1 MARPAKED
9 WAISPKLREALDDI
23 YKDCAT
29 NEAEAKILDII
40 ITHFIFSEV
49 LGGGEATERQ
59 IAAVTGMSKSGVR
72 KVQDRAMAK
81 MKSGLGKRGIR
92 NCGDVLGDG
101 GGRSNAVSKGNNSVD

>member
-29 NEAEAKILDII
+29 NEAEAKILDLI
-40 ITHFIFSEV
+40 ITHFIFAEV

-59 IAAVTGMSKSGVR
+59 IAAVTGISKSGVR
-72 KVQDRAMAK
+72 KIQERAMNK
-81 MKSGLGKRGIR
+81 MKTSLRKRGIHG
-92 NCGDVLGDG
+92 CGDVLGDSARTAVAVKG
-101 GGRSNAVSKGNNSVD
+101 GSNSVD